1 MKGYLTKFATKAEYS
16 TYVATAYDKPNV
28 SLIAATGE
36 VIFTDYEEPYPGEP
50 IVFADNAVK
59 AICVA
64 NWGSDGE
71 ITYGQAAAVTTFQV
85 SDIPSAFMENTTITS
100 FDELQ
105 YFTSQGASTY
115 RAFYGCTNLESVT
128 LPASVYQVGPQAFSG
143 CTSLETVTIP
153 EGLTTI
159 YSNAFE
165 GCTSLETVTIPEGLT
180 TIGNNAFE
188 GCTSLTDVTIPST
201 VISMGGAFQGCT
213 SLETVTVKATT
224 PPGLVQADPFFGC
237 TALTAIYV
245 PAESVTAY
253 QTDEYWSNYA
263 GLIQSIPSA

>member
-1 MKGYLTKFATKAEYS
+1 MKGYLTKFSTKADYS

-28 SLIAATGE
+28 SLISATGE

-50 IVFADNAVK
+50 MVFADSAVK
-59 AICVA
+59 AICVQ

-85 SDIPSAFMENTTITS
+85 SELSPSAFMENTTITS
-100 FDELQ
+100 FDELR
-105 YFTSQGASTY
+105 YFTSEGASSY
-115 RAFYGCTNLESVT
+115 RSFYGCTNLESVT

-143 CTSLETVTIP
+143 CASLASVTI
-153 EGLTTI
+153 
-159 YSNAFE
+159 S
-165 GCTSLETVTIPEGLT
+165 EGLT

-188 GCTSLTDVTIPST
+188 DCTSLTDVTLPST
-201 VISMGGAFQGCT
+201 VEDMGGAFKGCT

-224 PPGLVQADPFFGC
+224 PPGLVQADPFDGC
-237 TALTAIYV
+237 TSLTAIYV

-253 QTDEYWSNYA
+253 QTDQYWSNYA
-263 GLIQSIPSA
+263 SLIQAIPSA

>member
-1 MKGYLTKFATKAEYS
+1 MRGYLTKFDNRSDYS
-16 TYVATAYDKPNV
+16 TYVGSAYDKPNV

-50 IVFADNAVK
+50 MTFADSAVK

-85 SDIPSAFMENTTITS
+85 EEFSPSAFMENTTITS
-100 FDELQ
+100 FNELQ
-105 YFTSQGASTY
+105 YFTSEGASSY

-128 LPASVYQVGPQAFSG
+128 IPAVYQVGPQAFSG
-143 CTSLETVTIP
+143 CASLASVTIL
-153 EGLTTI
+153 EGLT
-159 YSNAFE
+159 S
-165 GCTSLETVTIPEGLT
+165 
-180 TIGNNAFE
+180 IGNNAFE
-188 GCTSLTDVTIPST
+188 DCTSLTDVTIPST
-201 VISMGGAFQGCT
+201 VINMGGAFKGCT

-224 PPGLVQADPFFGC
+224 PPGLAQADPFDGC
-237 TALTAIYV
+237 TSLTAIYV

-253 QTDEYWSNYA
+253 QTDQYWDNYA
-263 GLIQSIPSA
+263 SIIQAIPSA

>member
-1 MKGYLTKFATKAEYS
+1 MKGYLTKFATKADYS

-71 ITYGQAAAVTTFQV
+71 ITYGQAAAVTSFQV
-85 SDIPSAFMENTTITS
+85 ISDIPSAFTENTTITS

-105 YFTSQGASTY
+105 YFTSAGASSY

-128 LPASVYQVGPQAFSG
+128 LPASVYQVGPYAFLG
-143 CTSLETVTIP
+143 CS
-153 EGLTTI
+153 
-159 YSNAFE
+159 
-165 GCTSLETVTIPEGLT
+165 SLETVTIPEGLT
-180 TIGNNAFE
+180 TIGNEAFAD
-188 GCTSLTDVTIPST
+188 CTSLTDVTLPST
-201 VISMGGAFQGCT
+201 VESMGGAFKGCT
-213 SLETVTVKATT
+213 SLETVTVLATT
-224 PPGLVQADPFFGC
+224 PPNITTFDPFDGC
-237 TALTAIYV
+237 TSLTAIYV

-253 QTDEYWSNYA
+253 QTDQYWDNYA
-263 GLIQSIPSA
+263 SLITAIPSA